1 MKKKF
6 ALFFITILSISCI
19 SLCLF
24 GCGGHVHTFD
34 QQVTT
39 SEYLASERTCNNKAK
54 YFYSCSCGFKGTD
67 TFESGYAMGHAYGD
81 WISNGNGTHT
91 KTCAN
96 DNSHTLVRDCVGGVA
111 TETEKPICRDCK
123 TAYGKP
129 LGHVHSLHLT
139 KVEGVIQTCVKEGNI
154 PYYICECGEWFVD
167 EQAKTLIVD
176 KASVKIQKDKHDY
189 TITKYN
195 DIEHWYECVCGTPSG
210 LEGHRGGTATAL
222 EQAVCDVCHA
232 SYGEKLESLSKVTVK
247 NPDWGYEA
255 FRVESKNSNIV
266 SAKLLDGGDVELLAS
281 STGSTDVYVYD
292 CFGHKAIIEVE
303 VRGSATSHT
312 ITYKANKCTQKF
324 INAFDFNVKNA
335 SQTSAD
341 QSKNLQSA
349 IDYAYSQ
356 GGGTVYLYPG
366 IYNVKILSIR
376 EGVTLEMYSGF
387 EKATDGF
394 TPQLAQMIID
404 GKVTVLKKT
413 RLLNN
418 DQYGWGRDA
427 STNFTIRGGVFDREH
442 QGSGT
447 LLLSMANDAVIENVI
462 FKDISN
468 NHVIQLCGGE
478 NMLVRNCIFAGF
490 EYGTSFTR
498 EVIQIEPTQP
508 PAFGGTTG
516 TAIQNFEAGEYIP
529 TKDIT
534 IEDCYFGASDELP
547 APHIAIGHHGY
558 MDKANCTGLTIRNN
572 FFDGCTYSAIRLP
585 SVVDVFVY
593 GNKFT
598 ADDTTNKLCS
608 EEDPAFIIIYSYDYT
623 VTYKNIV
630 DGTTITKCF
639 NTEQSGSHNLNFYDN
654 EFIVKEGSDKRIIH
668 VISTGHAPGA
678 TYKELVKRQDTYN
691 STPYLLSGYYKITN
705 YISDVSF
712 YDNDITFLGQPNF
725 NDAFMIFEKV
735 YGLEL
740 KDNSV
745 KLDGASFTTF
755 DQNVY
760 GLKLVS
766 VKTGET
772 ANTCRFNLM
781 ATTLCAVFL
790 TAQDGTNVRVTTT
803 TLASLTAIAEEGGRV
818 MIEGDSEGNLHVS
831 FIAKDGYKFAGLI
844 DEDGRAI
851 STGNLQISSPTTI
864 RATFTKVA

>member
-1 MKKKF
+1 MKKKLV
-6 ALFFITILSISCI
+6 LFFITILSISCI

-39 SEYLASERTCNNKAK
+39 SDYLASERTCNNKAK
-54 YFYSCSCGFKGTD
+54 YFYSCSCGFKGKE

-96 DNSHTLVRDCVGGVA
+96 DNSHTITRYCVGGTA
-111 TETEKPICRDCK
+111 TETEKPICIDCK
-123 TAYGKP
+123 TAYGEP

-139 KVEGVIQTCVKEGNI
+139 KVDAVVQTCVKKGNI
-154 PYYICECGEWFVD
+154 PYYICDCGEWFVD
-167 EQAKTLIVD
+167 SQAKTLIVD
-176 KASVKIQKDKHDY
+176 KSSVEIKKDKHNY
-189 TITKYN
+189 TITKYD
-195 DIEHWYECVCGTPSG
+195 DIEHWYECVCGTQSG
-210 LEGHRGGTATAL
+210 HEGHRGGTATAL
-222 EQAVCDVCHA
+222 DKAVCKVCNA
-232 SYGEKLESLSKVTVK
+232 NYGEKLESYNKVTVK

-255 FRVESKNSNIV
+255 FRVESKDANIV
-266 SAKLLDGGDVELLAS
+266 SATLLDGGDVELYSS
-281 STGSTDVYVYD
+281 STGTTEVYVYD
-292 CFGHKAIIEVE
+292 CFGHKAIIDVE
-303 VRGSATSHT
+303 VTGTTLHT

-324 INAFDFNVKNA
+324 INAFDFNVKDA

-341 QSKNLQSA
+341 QSRNLQSA

-394 TPQLAQMIID
+394 TPQLAQMIAD

-427 STNFTIRGGVFDREH
+427 STDFTIRGGVFDREH

-447 LLLSMANDAVIENVI
+447 LLLSMANGAVIENVI
-462 FKDISN
+462 FKDIVN

-478 NMLVRNCIFAGF
+478 NMLVKNCIFAGF
-490 EYGTSFTR
+490 GYGTSFTR

-529 TKDIT
+529 TKNIT

-572 FFDGCTYSAIRLP
+572 VFDGCTYSAIRLP
-585 SVVDVFVY
+585 SVVDVYVY

-598 ADDTTNKLCS
+598 ADNTTNKLCS

-623 VTYKNIV
+623 VSYNNIV
-630 DGTTITKCF
+630 DGSKVTKCF

-654 EFIVKEGSDKRIIH
+654 EFTVKEGSDKRIIH

-678 TYKELVKRQDTYN
+678 TYKELIKRQDTYN
-691 STPYLLSGYYKITN
+691 STPYLLSGYSKITN
-705 YISDVSF
+705 FISDVAF
-712 YDNDITFLGQPNF
+712 YDNNITYFGQPTF
-725 NDAFMIFEKV
+725 DDAFMIFDKV
-735 YGLEL
+735 YGVEL
-740 KDNSV
+740 SDNQIRLHNANFS
-745 KLDGASFTTF
+745 SF

-760 GLKLVS
+760 GLKFINVIS
-766 VKTGET
+766 GEN
-772 ANTCRFNLM
+772 ANTCRIEVRGTALS
-781 ATTLCAVFL
+781 AIFL
-790 TAQDGTNVRVTTT
+790 TALDGKVVKVTTSTLTLLT
-803 TLASLTAIAEEGGRV
+803 TIAEDGGRV
-818 MIEGDSEGNLHVS
+818 MMEGDSEGNLHVT
-831 FIAKDGYKFAGLI
+831 FIAKEGYKFAGFT
-844 DEDGRAI
+844 DENG
-851 STGNLQISSPTTI
+851 TPISSGSIVLSSPSTI
-864 RATFTKVA
+864 RATFTKK